1 MTRQQTKNW
10 LLKKINED
18 FVEVTE
24 QQLSEGKFSPT
35 LDYLAWLCEE
45 YKRLYD
51 VQKNE
56 QYSAMPNDFDEW
68 IEKVEKECVIDMD
81 LPIIIWDDFFK
92 PRGIFPKH
100 AKNNQ

>member
-1 MTRQQTKNW
+1 MKTTAREYWK
-10 LLKKINED
+10 E
-18 FVEVTE
+18 
-24 QQLSEGKFSPT
+24 KFGEYPQNDAEK
-35 LDYLAWLCEE
+35 LAVAMMAEYADYA
-45 YKRLYD
+45 
-51 VQKNE
+51 NE

-81 LPIIIWDDFFK
+81 LPIIIWYDFFK